1 MKTTILLLAS
11 ALACSHAY
19 ADSTV
24 DTFNANKTKEV
35 YAARLALI
43 KSFNENELKTAKK
56 NLQRQSDD
64 LERSF
69 ARNLISI
76 TGYYQQRSAITAEAA
91 SLEIEALRKE
101 RLQVLRESGIK
112 EEDVDRLTSLVLN
125 EKPLTEAKSVKN
137 KKTGKTTVT
146 QVPPG
151 SR

>member
-1 MKTTILLLAS
+1 MKTTILLLAT
-11 ALACSHAY
+11 ALACSHAN

-43 KSFNENELKTAKK
+43 KSFNENELETAKK

-76 TGYYQQRSAITAEAA
+76 TEYYQQRAAIKAE
-91 SLEIEALRKE
+91 
-101 RLQVLRESGIK
+101 V
-112 EEDVDRLTSLVLN
+112 
-125 EKPLTEAKSVKN
+125 
-137 KKTGKTTVT
+137 
-146 QVPPG
+146 VPIG
-151 SR
+151 